1 MYWRFSDLTDDIK
14 TQPQFDKW
22 VEARK
27 AEIKELAYENRPVID
42 KRQLEHELD
51 CFDSVKKV
59 WKPMKAL
66 RKKSEVY
73 DVSFGIDKKGF
84 SRFVVYFPITDKELD
99 EAIEYRQKRVQELG
113 KWGSICL
120 KPDEACWSVL
130 HERVYKRLS
139 FVRPITAM
147 QYFEK
152 VNSGL
157 VRKMEVFGFQ

>member
-14 TQPQFDKW
+14 TQAQFDKW

-27 AEIKELAYENRPVID
+27 KEMKELAYENRDTIY
-42 KRQLEHELD
+42 KRELEHEIE
-51 CFDSVKKV
+51 CFDSVKKA
-59 WKPMKAL
+59 WKPLKAL
-66 RKKSEVY
+66 RKKSDVY
-73 DVSFGIDKKGF
+73 DASFSIDKQGYCK
-84 SRFVVYFPITDKELD
+84 FVVYFPITDKELD
-99 EAIEYRQKRVQELG
+99 ESIEYRQERIKELG
-113 KWGSICL
+113 KWGSLCL

-130 HERVYKRLS
+130 HERVYKRLG

-157 VRKMEVFGFQ
+157 VRKMEVFGFK